1 MVMQEIKEQP
11 AYYSMAAGRQAV
23 TARRERLLEHTHTL
37 SPIHT
42 CSHSEGKICL
52 PAQRCWE
59 TYYCCNL
66 FVYKTHLDEWLQKKE
81 RLWVTATVFNCM
93 SHSLVSQLIYLLYG
107 DQNSFSVKYF
117 LGQFELSFQSMQCS
131 PTNVQ
136 QKSKL
141 RNHSFLMKHF
151 IISMQC
157 RMTHE

>member
-1 MVMQEIKEQP
+1 MTVFWEESFLLTTRMIKIHYSHISPLLLSGWSITPELCNITHVPLHTYTQAEIIMMAMVMQEIKEQP

-52 PAQRCWE
+52 PASLCWE

-93 SHSLVSQLIYLLYG
+93 SHSLVL
-107 DQNSFSVKYF
+107 
-117 LGQFELSFQSMQCS
+117 
-131 PTNVQ
+131 
-136 QKSKL
+136 
-141 RNHSFLMKHF
+141 
-151 IISMQC
+151 
-157 RMTHE
+157 